1 MLTEQQRR
9 ELDWEKTDGLM
20 PVIVQHAVSGEV
32 LMLGY
37 MNPQALD
44 KTIESG
50 KVTFFSRTK
59 QRLWTKGETSGNF
72 LNVVN
77 ITPDCDND
85 TLLLLANPIGP
96 TCHKGTSSCFGDT
109 AHQWLFLYQL
119 EQLLAERKSADPET
133 SYTAKLYASG
143 TKRIAQKVG
152 EEGVETAL
160 AATVH
165 DRFELTNEASD
176 LMYHLLVLLWRG
188 KMTIIISVI
197 VAIALA
203 IGYLAVAKEKW
214 TSTAIITQPDVG
226 QIAGYNNAMNVIYGQ
241 AAPKVPDLQEALIG
255 RFSSAFSALAE
266 TLDNQKEPE
275 KLTIE
280 PSVKNQQLPLTVS
293 YVGQTAEDAQMKLAQ
308 YIQQVD
314 DKVNQELEKDLKDN
328 LALGRKNL
336 QDSLRTQEVVAQE
349 QKDLRIRQIQEALQY
364 ANQAQV
370 TKPQI
375 QQTGEDITQDTLF
388 LLGSEALES
397 MIKHEATRPL
407 VFSPNYYQTRQN
419 LLDIENLKV
428 DDLDIH
434 AYRYVMKPT
443 LPIRRDSPKKA
454 ITLIL
459 AVLLGGMVGAGIVLG
474 RNALRNYNSK

>member
-1 MLTEQQRR
+1 MACSVLWSVLIRYDAETGKYHVNQYTGDETRTRVTPWETLDWVEEVQKRGAGEIVLNMMNQDGVRNGYDLEQLKKVREVCHVPLIASGGAGTMEHFLEAFRDADVDGALAASVFHKQIINIGELKAYGNTGRGDQDMLTEQQRR

-176 LMYHLLVLLWRG
+176 LMYHLLVLL
-188 KMTIIISVI
+188 
-197 VAIALA
+197 
-203 IGYLAVAKEKW
+203 
-214 TSTAIITQPDVG
+214 QD
-226 QIAGYNNAMNVIYGQ
+226 
-241 AAPKVPDLQEALIG
+241 
-255 RFSSAFSALAE
+255 
-266 TLDNQKEPE
+266 
-275 KLTIE
+275 
-280 PSVKNQQLPLTVS
+280 
-293 YVGQTAEDAQMKLAQ
+293 
-308 YIQQVD
+308 
-314 DKVNQELEKDLKDN
+314 QELDL
-328 LALGRKNL
+328 
-336 QDSLRTQEVVAQE
+336 TTV
-349 QKDLRIRQIQEALQY
+349 
-364 ANQAQV
+364 
-370 TKPQI
+370 
-375 QQTGEDITQDTLF
+375 
-388 LLGSEALES
+388 
-397 MIKHEATRPL
+397 
-407 VFSPNYYQTRQN
+407 
-419 LLDIENLKV
+419 IENLRKR
-428 DDLDIH
+428 H
-434 AYRYVMKPT
+434 Q
-443 LPIRRDSPKKA
+443 
-454 ITLIL
+454 
-459 AVLLGGMVGAGIVLG
+459 
-474 RNALRNYNSK
+474 